1 MTTPEVQERQRS
13 SCNIILRRCRTKI
26 DVFKDA
32 IAREIAYQI
41 SADESDMD
49 YGAMLRKCG
58 EIEDLIVEIQG
69 LCFKKGRK

>member
-1 MTTPEVQERQRS
+1 V
-13 SCNIILRRCRTKI
+13 L
-26 DVFKDA
+26 KDA